1 MSEAL
6 LIDSFAEIEDSRCAR
21 NTLYPIEEI
30 LLLSICGAISG
41 ADDFVALEEFG
52 ESKLDWLRGFLPFKR
67 GVPSHDTLGRVFGQ
81 IESSAFERCFR
92 SWTRRVQEK
101 TDGEVVAIDGKTAC
115 GSGDRA
121 SGTEQLHLVEA
132 WATEQELMLGQRRSE
147 DGANEIEA
155 IPQLLE
161 VLALEGC
168 IVTIDA
174 MGCQTSVA
182 KAIVDAKADYVLR
195 VKDNQESLRSDI
207 ERLFERR
214 LDRGFKPGHTDVDG
228 GHGRVETRRCWAI
241 DVEGRGLVDESR
253 WPGLQSVALV
263 ETERFVAE
271 PQEEAGPVDG
281 ETETKR
287 RYLISSLEADAEKI
301 LEASRQHWQ
310 IENGLHWVLGV
321 PLQGRSQ
328 PGADPECSGELGPGK
343 ATSGF
348 GREAKR
354 EGRRGDA
361 NQTNAGRPATVTGS
375 IYSGILRCNRPA
387 LESVRSKFRTVVP
400 TLGAFADCAQ

>member
-1 MSEAL
+1 MSEAP

-30 LLLSICGAISG
+30 LLLAICGAISG
-41 ADDFVALEEFG
+41 ANDFVALEEFG
-52 ESKLDWLRGFLPFKR
+52 ESKLDWLQGFLPFER
-67 GVPSHDTLGRVFGQ
+67 GIPSHDTLGRVFGQ
-81 IESSAFERCFR
+81 IKPTDFERCFR
-92 SWTRRVQEK
+92 AWTRRVQEK

-132 WATEQELMLGQRRSE
+132 WATEQGLMLGQRRSE
-147 DGANEIEA
+147 DGTNEIRT
-155 IPQLLE
+155 IPRLLE
-161 VLALEGC
+161 MLTLEGC

-174 MGCQTSVA
+174 MGCQTDVA
-182 KAIVDAKADYVLR
+182 EAITGAEADYVLR

-214 LDRGFKPGHTDVDG
+214 LDLGFQAGHTDVDG

-271 PQEEAGPVDG
+271 PQQKAGPPDG
-281 ETETKR
+281 ETEIEH

-310 IENGLHWVLGV
+310 IENGLHWVLDV
-321 PLQGRSQ
+321 AFKEDHSQ
-328 PGADPECSGELGPGK
+328 VRARNAAENFALV
-343 ATSGF
+343 
-348 GREAKR
+348 
-354 EGRRGDA
+354 RRLAASVVKQDEKV
-361 NQTNAGRPATVTGS
+361 NAGTQTKRMRAGWDDG
-375 IYSGILRCNRPA
+375 YREHLLR
-387 LESVRSKFRTVVP
+387 EF
-400 TLGAFADCAQ
+400 

>member
-1 MSEAL
+1 MSEAP

-101 TDGEVVAIDGKTAC
+101 TDEEVVAIDGKTAC

-121 SGTEQLHLVEA
+121 SGTDQLHLVEA

-168 IVTIDA
+168 NAWIDA

-214 LDRGFKPGHTDVDG
+214 LDRDFKPGYTDVDG

-253 WPGLQSVALV
+253 WPELQSVALV

-287 RYLISSLEADAEKI
+287 RYLISSLD
-301 LEASRQHWQ
+301 SS
-310 IENGLHWVLGV
+310 
-321 PLQGRSQ
+321 P
-328 PGADPECSGELGPGK
+328 
-343 ATSGF
+343 
-348 GREAKR
+348 
-354 EGRRGDA
+354 
-361 NQTNAGRPATVTGS
+361 AGRPTPRRSLRPPASTGKS
-375 IYSGILRCNRPA
+375 KTDCTGFWASPFKEDHSQVRTRNAAENLA
-387 LESVRSKFRTVVP
+387 LVRRLAASAVKQDEKVDAGTQTKRMRAGWDDDYREHLLQEF
-400 TLGAFADCAQ
+400 